1 MNILEVEDV
10 VKGMP
15 DEALQKEAQR
25 PTGRV
30 PQFLVV
36 SEIQRRTDMRER
48 FKAQQSKQPKGSV
61 KEQIVSQGIA
71 AISPEASRQ
80 MPFMRQPMQ
89 QPMAQPMPLQQMP
102 VNQMGPEVPMFRGGV
117 VRYDNGGGTLRRDV
131 LKKQGFTDQEIDLM
145 LANQMSEQA
154 QSAGIGSGRMPSA
167 DQLPLEEA
175 YEEFPGQLENIT
187 KALEGNAGGFREMRT
202 SEVFPDDYDVPD
214 AAYGSDQDGFEQD
227 LAITETIVKEI
238 DTVPNA
244 IVTDESKKTDK
255 QRQDDLSI
263 NVGGAFVPTV
273 VTKGEGAAAAAAG
286 EDGTLDPNQKPKTGY
301 EILQDRMQE
310 FMDATK
316 KTPSTIDLSKP
327 EAMLKGLQV
336 DFSSLAPDY
345 TYEKALAEKR
355 AEEELSDSRKDAWNQ
370 ALIQLGAGIIEGK
383 TGEGLSKAGQ
393 TAYDMI
399 KEGKAS
405 ARSERDLATKLKMA
419 EEQGAMQTGLQGK
432 MAEIERDKAIATM
445 QADAEKTMYS
455 GQLKER
461 ELALESLVK
470 QAAVLRYGDLVL
482 ERDDAN
488 MREILDIAGSF
499 VKAAAERYVLEGKSV
514 DDLLKEIV
522 IPIIDQLSPQ
532 FRGEVEG
539 EERGDTKKRLKVG
552 SDGRIITE

>member
-15 DEALQKEAQR
+15 DEALQKEAQK

-71 AISPEASRQ
+71 AISPEASTQ
-80 MPFMRQPMQ
+80 MPFMQQPMQEPMQ
-89 QPMAQPMPLQQMP
+89 QPMAQAMPPQQMP

-117 VRYDNGGGTLRRDV
+117 VRYLDGGSTLRRDV

-154 QSAGIGSGRMPSA
+154 QSKGIGGIGMPSA

-202 SEVFPDDYDVPD
+202 SEVFPDDYDVPY
-214 AAYGSDQDGFEQD
+214 AAYGSDQDGLGQD
-227 LAITETIVKEI
+227 LAITETIVEEI

-273 VTKGEGAAAAAAG
+273 VTKGEGAAAAG
-286 EDGTLDPNQKPKTGY
+286 KDGALDPKPKTGY

-310 FMDATK
+310 FMDTTK
-316 KTPSTIDLSKP
+316 TTPSTIDLSKP

-455 GQLKER
+455 GGLKER

-488 MREILDIAGSF
+488 MREILDIAGYY
-499 VKAAAERYVLEGKSV
+499 VKAAAERYVQEGRSV

-552 SDGRIITE
+552 SDGRIIN

>member
-1 MNILEVEDV
+1 MAIEKDINPTVLNEQNQVPLGQEDMSVAIEAIKDRGTEGFQMQEDGSAILEASIVE
-10 VKGMP
+10 
-15 DEALQKEAQR
+15 
-25 PTGRV
+25 
-30 PQFLVV
+30 
-36 SEIQRRTDMRER
+36 
-48 FKAQQSKQPKGSV
+48 
-61 KEQIVSQGIA
+61 
-71 AISPEASRQ
+71 
-80 MPFMRQPMQ
+80 
-89 QPMAQPMPLQQMP
+89 
-102 VNQMGPEVPMFRGGV
+102 
-117 VRYDNGGGTLRRDV
+117 
-131 LKKQGFTDQEIDLM
+131 
-145 LANQMSEQA
+145 
-154 QSAGIGSGRMPSA
+154 
-167 DQLPLEEA
+167 
-175 YEEFPGQLENIT
+175 
-187 KALEGNAGGFREMRT
+187 
-202 SEVFPDDYDVPD
+202 
-214 AAYGSDQDGFEQD
+214 
-227 LAITETIVKEI
+227 EI

-244 IVTDESKKTDK
+244 IVTDEGKKTDQ
-255 QRQDDLSI
+255 QRQDDLSV
-263 NVGGAFVPTV
+263 NVGGVSVPTV
-273 VTKGEGAAAAAAG
+273 VTNGEGAEGA
-286 EDGTLDPNQKPKTGY
+286 DGGGALDPKPKTGY

-310 FMDATK
+310 FMDTTK
-316 KTPSTIDLSKP
+316 TTPSTIDLSKP

-445 QADAEKTMYS
+445 QADAQKTMYS

-470 QAAVLRYGDLVL
+470 QAAVLRY
-482 ERDDAN
+482 
-488 MREILDIAGSF
+488 
-499 VKAAAERYVLEGKSV
+499 VKAAAERYVQEGRSV

-539 EERGDTKKRLKVG
+539 EERGDTKKRLRVG
-552 SDGRIITE
+552 SDGRIINE

>member
-15 DEALQKEAQR
+15 DEALQKEAQK

-48 FKAQQSKQPKGSV
+48 FKAQQSKQPKRSV

-89 QPMAQPMPLQQMP
+89 QPMAQPMPPQQMP

-154 QSAGIGSGRMPSA
+154 QSKGIGGIGIPSA

-175 YEEFPGQLENIT
+175 YEEFPGQLENIA

-214 AAYGSDQDGFEQD
+214 AAYGSDQDGFGQD

-244 IVTDESKKTDK
+244 IVTDESKKTDQ
-255 QRQDDLSI
+255 QRQDDLSV
-263 NVGGAFVPTV
+263 NVGGASVPTV
-273 VTKGEGAAAAAAG
+273 VPNGEGAEGVGG
-286 EDGTLDPNQKPKTGY
+286 EDGALDPKPKTGY
-301 EILQDRMQE
+301 EILQDRMQA

-316 KTPSTIDLSKP
+316 ETPSTIDLSKP

-488 MREILDIAGSF
+488 MREILDIAGSY

-539 EERGDTKKRLKVG
+539 EEKVTDKKKFRYNPK
-552 SDGRIITE
+552 TQQMEPA

>member
-15 DEALQKEAQR
+15 DEALQKEAQK

-48 FKAQQSKQPKGSV
+48 FKAQQSKPPKRSV

-89 QPMAQPMPLQQMP
+89 QPMAQAMPPQQMP

-117 VRYDNGGGTLRRDV
+117 VRYLDGGSTLRRDV

-154 QSAGIGSGRMPSA
+154 QSKGIGGIGMPSA

-202 SEVFPDDYDVPD
+202 SEVFPDDYDVPY
-214 AAYGSDQDGFEQD
+214 AAYGSDQDGLGQD
-227 LAITETIVKEI
+227 LAITETIVEEI

-244 IVTDESKKTDK
+244 IVTDESKKTDQ
-255 QRQDDLSI
+255 QRQDDLSV

-273 VTKGEGAAAAAAG
+273 VTKGEGAAAAG

-316 KTPSTIDLSKP
+316 ETPSTIDLSKP

-455 GQLKER
+455 GGLKER

-488 MREILDIAGSF
+488 MREILDIAGYY
-499 VKAAAERYVLEGKSV
+499 VKAAAERYVQEGRSV

-552 SDGRIITE
+552 SDGLIIN

>member
-15 DEALQKEAQR
+15 DEALQKEAQK

-48 FKAQQSKQPKGSV
+48 FKAQQSKQPKRSV

-89 QPMAQPMPLQQMP
+89 QPMAQPMPPQQMP

-154 QSAGIGSGRMPSA
+154 QSKGIGGIGMPSA

-244 IVTDESKKTDK
+244 IVTDESKKTDQ
-255 QRQDDLSI
+255 QRQDDLSV
-263 NVGGAFVPTV
+263 NVGRASVPTV
-273 VTKGEGAAAAAAG
+273 VPNGERAEGVGGDGA
-286 EDGTLDPNQKPKTGY
+286 LDPKPKTGY

-316 KTPSTIDLSKP
+316 ETPSTIDLSKP

-488 MREILDIAGSF
+488 MREILDIAGSY

>member
-15 DEALQKEAQR
+15 DEALQKEAQK

-71 AISPEASRQ
+71 AISPEASTQ
-80 MPFMRQPMQ
+80 MPFMQQPMQ
-89 QPMAQPMPLQQMP
+89 QPMTQPMPPQQMP
-102 VNQMGPEVPMFRGGV
+102 ANQMGPEVPMFRGGV
-117 VRYDNGGGTLRRDV
+117 VRYDNGGSTLRRDV

-154 QSAGIGSGRMPSA
+154 QSKGIGGIGMPSA

-187 KALEGNAGGFREMRT
+187 KALEENAGGFREMRT

-214 AAYGSDQDGFEQD
+214 AAYGSDQDGLGQD

-244 IVTDESKKTDK
+244 IVTDEGKKTDQ
-255 QRQDDLSI
+255 QRQDDLSV
-263 NVGGAFVPTV
+263 NVGGVSVPTV
-273 VTKGEGAAAAAAG
+273 VTNGEGAEGA
-286 EDGTLDPNQKPKTGY
+286 DGGGALDPKPKTGY

-310 FMDATK
+310 FMDTTK
-316 KTPSTIDLSKP
+316 TTPSTIDLSKP

-445 QADAEKTMYS
+445 QADAQKTMYS

-488 MREILDIAGSF
+488 MREILDIAGSY
-499 VKAAAERYVLEGKSV
+499 VKAAAERYVQEGRSV

-539 EERGDTKKRLKVG
+539 EERGDTKKRLRVG
-552 SDGRIITE
+552 SDGRIINE

>member
-15 DEALQKEAQR
+15 DEALQKEAQK

-48 FKAQQSKQPKGSV
+48 FKAQQSKQPKRSV

-89 QPMAQPMPLQQMP
+89 QPMAQPMPPQQMP

-154 QSAGIGSGRMPSA
+154 QSKGIGGIGIPSA

-175 YEEFPGQLENIT
+175 YEEFPGQLENIA

-202 SEVFPDDYDVPD
+202 SEAFPDDYDVPD
-214 AAYGSDQDGFEQD
+214 AAYGSDQDGFGQD

-244 IVTDESKKTDK
+244 IVTDESKKTDQ
-255 QRQDDLSI
+255 QRQDDLSV
-263 NVGGAFVPTV
+263 NVGGASVPTV
-273 VTKGEGAAAAAAG
+273 VPNGEGAEGVGG
-286 EDGTLDPNQKPKTGY
+286 EDGALDPKPKTGY
-301 EILQDRMQE
+301 EILQDRMQA

-316 KTPSTIDLSKP
+316 ETPSTIDLSKP

-488 MREILDIAGSF
+488 MREILDIAGSY
-499 VKAAAERYVLEGKSV
+499 VKAAAEQYVLEGKSV

-539 EERGDTKKRLKVG
+539 EEKVTDKKKFRYNPK
-552 SDGRIITE
+552 TQQMEPA

>member
-48 FKAQQSKQPKGSV
+48 FKAQQSKQPKRSV

-175 YEEFPGQLENIT
+175 YEEFPGQLENIA

-244 IVTDESKKTDK
+244 IVTDESKKTDQ
-255 QRQDDLSI
+255 QRQDDLSV
-263 NVGGAFVPTV
+263 NVGRASVPTV
-273 VTKGEGAAAAAAG
+273 VPNGEGAEG
-286 EDGTLDPNQKPKTGY
+286 VGGDGALDPKPKTGY

-316 KTPSTIDLSKP
+316 ETPSTIDLSKP

-445 QADAEKTMYS
+445 QADAQKTMYS

-488 MREILDIAGSF
+488 MREILDIAGSY

-552 SDGRIITE
+552 SDGRIIN

>member
-48 FKAQQSKQPKGSV
+48 FKAQQSKQPKRSV

-117 VRYDNGGGTLRRDV
+117 VRYVDGGGTLRRDV

-154 QSAGIGSGRMPSA
+154 QSKGIGGIGMPSA

-187 KALEGNAGGFREMRT
+187 KALEENAGGFREMRT
-202 SEVFPDDYDVPD
+202 SKVFPDDYDVPD
-214 AAYGSDQDGFEQD
+214 AVYGSDQDGFEQD

-244 IVTDESKKTDK
+244 IVTDESKKTDQ
-255 QRQDDLSI
+255 QRQDDLSV
-263 NVGGAFVPTV
+263 NVGGASVPTV
-273 VTKGEGAAAAAAG
+273 VPNGEGEEG
-286 EDGTLDPNQKPKTGY
+286 VGGDGALDPNQKPKTGY

-316 KTPSTIDLSKP
+316 ATPSTIDLSKP

-445 QADAEKTMYS
+445 QADAQKTMYS

-488 MREILDIAGSF
+488 MREILDIAGSY
-499 VKAAAERYVLEGKSV
+499 VKAAAEQYVLEGKSV

-539 EERGDTKKRLKVG
+539 EEKVTDKKKFRYNPETQKM
-552 SDGRIITE
+552 EPA

>member
-15 DEALQKEAQR
+15 DEALQKEAQK

-48 FKAQQSKQPKGSV
+48 FKAQQSKQPKRSV

-175 YEEFPGQLENIT
+175 YEEFPGQLENIA

-214 AAYGSDQDGFEQD
+214 AAYGSDQDGFGQD

-244 IVTDESKKTDK
+244 IVTDESKKTDQ

-263 NVGGAFVPTV
+263 NVGEASVPTV
-273 VTKGEGAAAAAAG
+273 VPNGEGAEG
-286 EDGTLDPNQKPKTGY
+286 VGGDGALDPKPKTGY

-316 KTPSTIDLSKP
+316 ETPSTIDLSKP

-488 MREILDIAGSF
+488 MREILDIAGSY
-499 VKAAAERYVLEGKSV
+499 VKAAAERYVQEGRSV

-539 EERGDTKKRLKVG
+539 EEKVTDKKKFRYNPQ
-552 SDGRIITE
+552 TQQMEPA

>member
-48 FKAQQSKQPKGSV
+48 FKAQQSKQPKRSV

-244 IVTDESKKTDK
+244 IVTDESKKTDQ
-255 QRQDDLSI
+255 QRQDDLSV
-263 NVGGAFVPTV
+263 NVGRASVPTV
-273 VTKGEGAAAAAAG
+273 VPNGEGAEG
-286 EDGTLDPNQKPKTGY
+286 VGGDGALDPKPKTGY

-316 KTPSTIDLSKP
+316 ETPSTIDLSKP

-488 MREILDIAGSF
+488 MREILDIAGSY

-539 EERGDTKKRLKVG
+539 EEKVTDKKKFRYNPK
-552 SDGRIITE
+552 TQQMEPA

>member
-48 FKAQQSKQPKGSV
+48 FKAQQSKQPKRSV

-89 QPMAQPMPLQQMP
+89 QPMAQPMPPQQMP

-214 AAYGSDQDGFEQD
+214 AAYGSDQDGLGQD

-244 IVTDESKKTDK
+244 IVTDESKKTDQ
-255 QRQDDLSI
+255 QRQDDLSV
-263 NVGGAFVPTV
+263 NVGRASVPTV
-273 VTKGEGAAAAAAG
+273 VPNGEGAEG
-286 EDGTLDPNQKPKTGY
+286 VGGDGALDPKPKTGY

-316 KTPSTIDLSKP
+316 ETPSTIDLSKP

-383 TGEGLSKAGQ
+383 TGEGLSKAVQ

-488 MREILDIAGSF
+488 MREILDIAGSY

>member
-15 DEALQKEAQR
+15 DEALQKEAQK

-48 FKAQQSKQPKGSV
+48 FKAQQSKQPKRSV

-202 SEVFPDDYDVPD
+202 SEVFPDDYDVPY
-214 AAYGSDQDGFEQD
+214 AAYGSDQDGLGQD
-227 LAITETIVKEI
+227 LAITETIVEEI

-244 IVTDESKKTDK
+244 IVTDESKKTDQ
-255 QRQDDLSI
+255 QRQDDLSV
-263 NVGGAFVPTV
+263 NVGRASVPTV
-273 VTKGEGAAAAAAG
+273 VPNGEGAEG
-286 EDGTLDPNQKPKTGY
+286 VGGDGALDPKPKTGY

-310 FMDATK
+310 FMDTTK
-316 KTPSTIDLSKP
+316 TTPSTIDLSKP

-488 MREILDIAGSF
+488 MREILDIAGSY

-539 EERGDTKKRLKVG
+539 EEKVTDKKKFRYNPK
-552 SDGRIITE
+552 TQQMEPA